1 MPKLYGMHHLE
12 LRPEVAPDAFER
24 FVTDELSR
32 LLHREG
38 QRTYVLKGDRGER
51 VGKYLFVI
59 EYDTVERRD
68 QDSPGSNQ
76 DSEEL
81 KQWLAEHEAQVGQL
95 FAQLSTYVLPD
106 WDIGYHYTDYV
117 EVSRE
122 AG

>member
-1 MPKLYGMHHLE
+1 MPKLYGMHQLE
-12 LRPEVAPDAFER
+12 LRPEVAPDTFER
-24 FVTDELSR
+24 FVVDELSR
-32 LLHREG
+32 LLSREG

>member
-12 LRPEVAPDAFER
+12 LRPEVSPDAFER
-24 FVTDELSR
+24 FVIDELSN

-51 VGKYLFVI
+51 VGHYLFVI

-81 KQWLAEHEAQVGQL
+81 KQWLAEHEEQVGRL
-95 FAQLSTYVLPD
+95 FTQLSTYVLPE
-106 WDIGYHYTDYV
+106 WDIGEHYTDYV
-117 EVSRE
+117 EVSR
-122 AG
+122 